1 MYRNK
6 YTWEVGQNMNWGFL
20 SLLTT
25 ITVHL
30 FLQLT
35 ETVPY
40 KGWVRERRHIPAHQL
55 FLPTLVCSFGSLDF
69 EVFFLLAG
77 YI

>member
-1 MYRNK
+1 
-6 YTWEVGQNMNWGFL
+6 MNWEFL
-20 SLLTT
+20 SLLTI

-30 FLQLT
+30 FLHLT

-40 KGWVRERRHIPAHQL
+40 KGWVRERSHIPAHQL
-55 FLPTLVCSFGSLDF
+55 LPTLFCSFGSLDF
-69 EVFFLLAG
+69 EIFFLLAR